1 MGETPLTLRASAYA
15 KVNLGLEV
23 LGRRPDGFHE
33 IVSVT
38 QTISLHDTIEASV
51 DDALTVEMDPPLVPD
66 EDNLVRRAASL
77 LASTTNRPP
86 AARILVRKR
95 IPLAAGLGG
104 GSSDAATTLRLLD
117 RLWQTQLRWPQIT
130 AIAAELGSDVSLFLA
145 LGGTCLIRG
154 RGEIVEPL
162 PRAATVWLALACPT
176 YNSPDKTRAL
186 YRALDPSDWSDSRV
200 TLALADRLR
209 AGNWLVGADLVNAF
223 DRAAAAVYP
232 GFVELRA
239 ALAAAADVPV
249 HLTGAGPSLF
259 ALFATR
265 PDAESAAERMRRADV
280 PVFVTRIV
288 EPGRI
293 TQRARGVEPPF
304 AGWPGVDY
312 REPDP
317 GCTPR

>member
-1 MGETPLTLRASAYA
+1 VTDVPLTLRASAYA

-51 DDALTVEMDPPLVPD
+51 ADALTVEMDPPVVS
-66 EDNLVRRAASL
+66 EEENLVRRAACL
-77 LASTTNRPP
+77 LAAATNRTP

-117 RLWQTQLRWPQIT
+117 RLWHTDMDGKQMRAL
-130 AIAAELGSDVSLFLA
+130 AARLGSDVSLFLED
-145 LGGTCLIRG
+145 GTALIRG
-154 RGEIVEPL
+154 RGEVVEPL
-162 PRAATVWLALACPT
+162 PPATTVWLALACPAFDV
-176 YNSPDKTRAL
+176 PDKTRAL
-186 YRALDPSDWSDSRV
+186 YRALDPADWTDGSA
-200 TLALADRLR
+200 TLDLAERIR
-209 AGNWLVGADLVNAF
+209 AGNWPIGAGLVNAF

-232 GFVELRA
+232 GFAYLRA
-239 ALAAAADVPV
+239 TLADAARVPV

-265 PDAESAAERMRRADV
+265 PDSEAAAQRMRRANV
-280 PVFVTRIV
+280 PVFVARIV
-288 EPGRI
+288 DRMPT
-293 TQRARGVEPPF
+293 TQRVRGVEPPF
-304 AGWPGVDY
+304 AGWPGVAS
-312 REPDP
+312 RAPDP
-317 GCTPR
+317 GCTPH